1 MREAVHAQAWASWM
15 RGRWGSVGEGPEI
28 GTGAY
33 IPGDVTGA
41 ARRLYLVEEKRVGN
55 VSQQVKDSEAVG
67 GRTKSTCH
75 PSQDPSYSL

>member
-1 MREAVHAQAWASWM
+1 MREAVHAQAWVSWM

-55 VSQQVKDSEAVG
+55 VS
-67 GRTKSTCH
+67 
-75 PSQDPSYSL
+75 